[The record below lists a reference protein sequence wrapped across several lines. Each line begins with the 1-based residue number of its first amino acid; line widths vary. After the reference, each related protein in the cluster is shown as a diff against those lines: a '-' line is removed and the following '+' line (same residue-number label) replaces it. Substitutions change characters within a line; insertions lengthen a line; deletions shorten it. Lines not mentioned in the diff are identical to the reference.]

1 MVERYVRVRVKA
13 GARKERME
21 EVEEGVYAVRVR
33 EKAERGL
40 ANERVRI
47 LLAQALGV
55 RPEDLHMVKGATSC
69 MKLFLL
75 GNREKV

>member
-1 MVERYVRVRVKA
+1 MRVRVKA

-21 EVEEGVYAVRVR
+21 EVEEGVYVIQVR

-40 ANERVRI
+40 ANERVRT
-47 LLAQALGV
+47 LLAQALRV
-55 RPEDLHMVKGATSC
+55 RPEDLRLVKGATSG